1 MSKTPHEMWQDIQFA
16 KLAEQDKPAPA
27 LDLADSTALAELIA
41 ETEDEYDAPAPKRGR
56 RKAD

>member
-27 LDLADSTALAELIA
+27 TIRSEALDEVIA
-41 ETEDEYDAPAPKRGR
+41 ETADEYDTPAPKRGR